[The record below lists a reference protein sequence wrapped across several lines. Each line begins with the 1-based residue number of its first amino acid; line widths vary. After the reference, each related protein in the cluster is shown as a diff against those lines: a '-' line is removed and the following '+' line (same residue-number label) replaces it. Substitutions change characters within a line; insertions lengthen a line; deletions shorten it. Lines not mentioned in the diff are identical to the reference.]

1 MPGNPLSDPNWA
13 PKLAD
18 TVERFVGQVRD
29 RTTKPLLLAY
39 RGLVYGLVAAFTAVF
54 AIVAS
59 IILGVR
65 GLQALIEIFTSH
77 ADAVWIGYLAV
88 GAIFSIVGLII
99 MKKRFPQDSAKS
111 PA

>member
-18 TVERFVGQVRD
+18 TVERVVTQVRD
-29 RTTKPLLLAY
+29 KTTKPLLTAY
-39 RGLVYGLVAAFTAVF
+39 RGLVFGLIAAFSGAF
-54 AIVAS
+54 ALILVLIVG
-59 IILGVR
+59 IR

-77 ADAVWIGYLAV
+77 ADAVWIGYLFV
-88 GAIFSIVGLII
+88 GAVFTVTGFVVLN
-99 MKKRFPQDSAKS
+99 KRFPQED

>member
-18 TVERFVGQVRD
+18 TVERVVGQIRD
-29 RTTKPLLLAY
+29 KTTKPLLTAY
-39 RGLVYGLVAAFTAVF
+39 RGVVFGLVAAFSGVF
-54 AIVAS
+54 ALILLLIVA
-59 IILGVR
+59 IR

-77 ADAVWIGYLAV
+77 ADAVWIGYLVIGAV
-88 GAIFSIVGLII
+88 FAVAGLVIL
-99 MKKRFPQDSAKS
+99 KKRFPQED

>member
-18 TVERFVGQVRD
+18 TVERVVGQVRD
-29 RTTKPLLLAY
+29 KTTKPLLVAY
-39 RGLVYGLVAAFTAVF
+39 RGVVFGLVAVFTAVF
-54 AIVAS
+54 ALVLTLVVGI
-59 IILGVR
+59 R

-77 ADAVWIGYLAV
+77 ADAVWIGYLVIGAV
-88 GAIFSIVGLII
+88 FAVVGLVV
-99 MKKRFPQDSAKS
+99 MKKRFPQED

>member
-18 TVERFVGQVRD
+18 TVERVVTQVRD
-29 RTTKPLLLAY
+29 KTTKPLLTAY
-39 RGLVYGLVAAFTAVF
+39 RGVVFGLVAAFSGVF
-54 AIVAS
+54 ALVLLLVVA
-59 IILGVR
+59 IR

-77 ADAVWIGYLAV
+77 ANAVWIGYLFIGGV
-88 GAIFSIVGLII
+88 FSLAGLIVL
-99 MKKRFPQDSAKS
+99 KKRFPEAD